1 MRFVKYKARNEI
13 NNLSVKVCRN
23 GTKDREYPHHRGAGK
38 LEGSHEGKCFNQLR
52 ISRFF
57 TFSDVEKP
65 TPGDDEVLVKVIASA
80 VNSWDWQ
87 IMMGDVLKEKS

>member
-1 MRFVKYKARNEI
+1 MKA
-13 NNLSVKVCRN
+13 SVLTN
-23 GTKDREYPHHRGAGK
+23 Y
-38 LEGSHEGKCFNQLR
+38 GSAD
-52 ISRFF
+52 FF